1 MPEIK
6 VLIEDTIEVDTSNEV
21 KAIEPESS
29 EVETVIEATTED
41 DLLTEESIEE
51 SQVDI
56 STLAVVDIDMFDKYV
71 NHDEAKKLRFFRM
84 YLEQSSELI
93 RDIFA
98 NVMTRE
104 QDKIISD
111 CHQLKSISKTVG
123 AMQVAEIAIQFEQA
137 CKDRELNIDELIS
150 FRDRL
155 DDYYTD
161 AMMFMQDFIKQR
173 SE

>member
-1 MPEIK
+1 
-6 VLIEDTIEVDTSNEV
+6 
-21 KAIEPESS
+21 
-29 EVETVIEATTED
+29 
-41 DLLTEESIEE
+41 
-51 SQVDI
+51 
-56 STLAVVDIDMFDKYV
+56 
-71 NHDEAKKLRFFRM
+71 M

-93 RDIFA
+93 RNIFA

-104 QDKIISD
+104 QDNIISD

-123 AMQVAEIAIQFEQA
+123 AMQVAEVAIQFEQA
-137 CKDRELNIDELIS
+137 CKYRELSIDELIS